1 MPAKQRRRGSNL
13 GKKIVIIPARMA
25 SNRLPGKPML
35 EAAGKPLV
43 QWTYEQAKMTDAD
56 HVIVA
61 TGDAEIARHCQ
72 ETRMI
77 WMLTTSEHPNGT
89 SRVAEVFAK
98 LKPEVQEQV
107 YTIVN
112 WQVDEPMVEPTD
124 ANALMAMRVSSI
136 GTLVCSGPKKFRSA
150 EYTDE
155 PDAVKVVWSCNH
167 CHWFSRTPM
176 RGAGFHVGLYSFTPF
191 LLRTASMLI
200 PSRLAKLESLEQLTW
215 LENGLPLK
223 PVEIE
228 NLPLSINTSEDWKTF
243 KQLKEQEN

>member
-61 TGDAEIARHCQ
+61 TGDAAIAYHCQ
-72 ETRMI
+72 RAGMI
-77 WMLTTSEHPNGT
+77 WMLTTGDHSNGT

-98 LKPEVQEQV
+98 LKPEIRQQV
-107 YTIVN
+107 FMVVN
-112 WQVDEPMVEPTD
+112 WQVDEPMVAPSD
-124 ANALMAMRVSSI
+124 ANVLMAMRVSTI
-136 GTLVCSGPKKFRSA
+136 GTLVCSNRETSLA
-150 EYTDE
+150 ADDSSTT
-155 PDAVKVVWSCNH
+155 KVVWSNDH
-167 CHWFSRTPM
+167 CHWFSRAPM
-176 RGAGFHVGLYSFTPF
+176 GGAGVHVGLYSFTPF
-191 LLRTASMLI
+191 LLRAASLLK
-200 PSRLAKLESLEQLTW
+200 PSRLSVLESLEQLTW

-223 PVEIE
+223 PVEIPRV
-228 NLPLSINTSEDWKTF
+228 PLSINTPEDWEKF
-243 KQLKEQEN
+243 RQSKEQEN